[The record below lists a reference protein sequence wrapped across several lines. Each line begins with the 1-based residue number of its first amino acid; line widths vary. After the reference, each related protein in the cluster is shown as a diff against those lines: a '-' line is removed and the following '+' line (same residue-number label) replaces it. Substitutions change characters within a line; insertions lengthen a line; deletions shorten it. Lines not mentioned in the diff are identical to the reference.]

1 MSNLILPYFYYP
13 IPFYNG
19 KVLKCGGIAT
29 TGNEEWFKAAH
40 PGTII
45 LEGYRGDRIRADDH
59 SQVDYRC

>member
-1 MSNLILPYFYYP
+1 MTNLTQPYFYYP
-13 IPFYNG
+13 LSFYNG

-29 TGNEEWFKAAH
+29 TGNEKWFKEEH

-59 SQVDYRC
+59 SKVEYRC